1 MSQQYIETLQQLPKV
16 KTESA
21 SKKTW
26 GRGLFKSTC
35 SKQGVSNTNTQS
47 KEGDAATSKPV
58 SNSLAYYFDPDTKV
72 PNFY

>member
-1 MSQQYIETLQQLPKV
+1 MSQQYIETLQQLPEV
-16 KTESA
+16 KTEST

-26 GRGLFKSTC
+26 GKGLFESR
-35 SKQGVSNTNTQS
+35 SGKQGSSTTNQQS
-47 KEGDAATSKPV
+47 KEGDATAKPV